1 VLFEVP
7 RLNPP
12 AAGALVPGVAP
23 KPVPM
28 LFDVCLVD
36 APKEGACPVDPNV
49 NVPLGGGGVDEPK
62 LNDPDGAGAGF
73 PNAGAGTD
81 FPNGF
86 DAF

>member
-1 VLFEVP
+1 MLFEVP

-23 KPVPM
+23 KPVLM

-49 NVPLGGGGVDEPK
+49 NVPLGGVDEPK